1 MSKSTLRFWDFVC
14 VVFSHIIVSVVHYKT
29 QMVFLIANVK
39 AIKKIYKREVDI
51 IFSV

>member
-29 QMVFLIANVK
+29 QMVFLIANVNV
-39 AIKKIYKREVDI
+39 KKIYKREVDI
-51 IFSV
+51 FVSV